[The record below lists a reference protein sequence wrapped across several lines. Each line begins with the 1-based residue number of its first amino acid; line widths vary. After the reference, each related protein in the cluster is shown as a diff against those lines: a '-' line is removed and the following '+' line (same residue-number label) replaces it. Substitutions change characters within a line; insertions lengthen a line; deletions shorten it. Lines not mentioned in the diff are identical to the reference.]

1 MIRYT
6 LFLLA
11 IAGTAAT
18 AIAAAQPGSADL
30 RANRNNITVIEKN
43 DVFPVLGPI
52 IVEPCAVEDCSDVTS

>member
-18 AIAAAQPGSADL
+18 AIAASQPGSADL
-30 RANRNNITVIEKN
+30 QINRNNVTVIDKN
-43 DVFPVLGPI
+43 EVFPVLGPLV
-52 IVEPCAVEDCSDVTS
+52 VEPCAVEDCSDVTS